1 MRVNFCHHLSL
12 KYFGGGEKW
21 LIGFAN
27 YLAGRGYDVS
37 IYSTPLLLDGE
48 AKVNLLDL
56 LDKRVRYKEVWHK
69 SVKADVV
76 YEVFSPLNWV
86 VFKSSHP
93 KIAGLHSQALF
104 GSSVK
109 GYGLLPRLSVAL
121 NGSLGKRELGK
132 FDAVHTL
139 TDAYPVEAKRLYTIP
154 NFVDATLFHPT
165 TAKSSVFRVGYAS
178 RKVSQKGYDT
188 WEAVKARMPDV
199 EFVESGGLSESGMVD
214 FYSAC
219 HLILAPSRV
228 DTFGLSLVE
237 AALCGTAVATT
248 TLPAHRALGLPL
260 MYADSVEEYVTL
272 INSFRE
278 LDSVRL
284 GEAMRGAALRYDSA
298 KVLPELERMLV
309 EVAEG
314 G

>member
-1 MRVNFCHHLSL
+1 MRVAFCHHLSL
-12 KYFGGGEKW
+12 SYYGGGEKW

-27 YLAGRGYDVS
+27 YLAGRGYDVEV
-37 IYSTPLLLDGE
+37 YSTPLLLDGK
-48 AKVNLLDL
+48 AKIKPLDL
-56 LDKRVRYKEVWHK
+56 LDNRVQYKETWRK

-86 VFKSSHP
+86 VFRSSHP
-93 KIAGLHSQALF
+93 KVAGLHSQALF

-121 NGSLGKRELGK
+121 NGTLGKHELAK
-132 FDAVHTL
+132 FDAVHIL
-139 TDAYPVEAKRLYTIP
+139 TDAYPVGGKRVYTIP
-154 NFVDATLFHPT
+154 NFVDSTLFHPT
-165 TAKSSVFRVGYAS
+165 VPKSDVFRVGYAS
-178 RKVSQKGYDT
+178 RKVAQKGYDV

-199 EFVESGGLSESGMVD
+199 EFVESGGLSESEMVD
-214 FYSAC
+214 FYSGC
-219 HLILAPSRV
+219 HLIIAPSRV

-278 LDSVRL
+278 LDAVRL
-284 GEAMRGAALRYDSA
+284 GESMRGAALRYDSV

-309 EVAEG
+309 EVAESG
-314 G
+314 